1 VKDKTSHPSA
11 FPSAAIIGAGLMGRW
26 HADAVRRIGGVVSAI
41 VDPDRER
48 AAQLIKTH
56 PKAKAAP
63 DLAAVAAG
71 GLAEVAHICT
81 PPDTH
86 EALAQQAL
94 EAGLHA
100 LVEKPLTETGE
111 ATARLLRLAESRG
124 LLLCPVHQFLFQE
137 GVLRAQK
144 TMEKWGP
151 LLHVDTVICS
161 AGAEPGA
168 QDPDRVAAEIL
179 PGALSLIARL
189 LAPPIR
195 KGKWQVQHPAD
206 GEVRACASIG
216 EVSVAVLIS
225 MHGRPT
231 VNALRLIG
239 KHGTAHV
246 DLFHGFS
253 ILERGTVSRG
263 RKIAHPF
270 TQGGATLFSATANL
284 LLRARRREPAYPGL
298 RELIRRFYDAI
309 HTGGQSPIA
318 GAEILDVALL
328 RDQLLAEMRRED

>member
-1 VKDKTSHPSA
+1 MRDNSSNPSA
-11 FPSAAIIGAGLMGRW
+11 LPRAAIIGAGLMGGW
-26 HADAVRRIGGVVSAI
+26 HADAVRRVGGVVSAI
-41 VDPDRER
+41 VDADRKR
-48 AAQLIKTH
+48 AVQLIQSH
-56 PKAKAAP
+56 PRAIVAP

-81 PPDTH
+81 PPETH

-100 LVEKPLTETGE
+100 LVEKPLAETGE

-144 TMEKWGP
+144 TLEKWGP

-161 AGAEPGA
+161 AGAEPGS

-195 KGKWQVQHPAD
+195 RGIWRMQHPAD

-216 EVSVAVLIS
+216 KVSVSVLIS
-225 MHGRPT
+225 MQGRPT

-239 KHGTAHV
+239 KRGTVHA

-270 TQGGATLFSATANL
+270 AQGGATLYSATANL
-284 LLRARRREPAYPGL
+284 LARARRHEPAYPGL
-298 RELIRRFYDAI
+298 RELIRRFYEAI
-309 HTGGQSPIA
+309 HAGGESPIA
-318 GAEILDVALL
+318 GAETLDVALL
-328 RDQLLAEMRRED
+328 RDQLLADMRRED